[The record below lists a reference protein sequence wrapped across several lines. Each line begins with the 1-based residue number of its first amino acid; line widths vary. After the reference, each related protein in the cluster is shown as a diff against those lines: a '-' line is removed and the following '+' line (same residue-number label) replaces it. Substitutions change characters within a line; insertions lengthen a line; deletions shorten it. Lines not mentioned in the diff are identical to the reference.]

1 VIEAGHWRRLA
12 YAAAVS
18 VVAHAAVVALGR
30 IDVPREPDDRMPL
43 AVRVVSTPPFAAP
56 AVHANTPAQRRGPIA
71 PGIRVAT
78 AAGVASPIAAAAS
91 PEETEDPTDVAAVE
105 EPAATPPA
113 EPVVVA
119 TAQPSVA
126 APEPLPLR
134 SLPRKGRITYNL
146 VYGRDQFP
154 VGRTI
159 HSWEV
164 DGERYQLASRSET
177 TGIVDMIRSQQRT
190 YSSRGVVT
198 RTGLR
203 PETFLSSRNRGRGNE
218 DASAQFDW
226 DKAVVKLGRVASL
239 RQESLPARS
248 QDLLSFVFQLSID
261 PPVPGRL
268 RQVVTNGSRIETYEL
283 DVLREETIDTPLGAL
298 RVLPIKQVRKANE
311 ESIELWLAVEYRYL
325 PVRLRF
331 LDREGAVQGE
341 QIVSEI
347 RLSEN

>member
-18 VVAHAAVVALGR
+18 VAAHAAVVALGR
-30 IDVPREPDDRMPL
+30 IDVPREPDDRVPL
-43 AVRVVSTPPFAAP
+43 AVRIVGTPPLAQP
-56 AVHANTPAQRRGPIA
+56 AVHANTPAPRTAPAA

-78 AAGVASPIAAAAS
+78 AAGVASPLAAAAS
-91 PEETEDPTDVAAVE
+91 REETDDTADVAVIE

-119 TAQPSVA
+119 TAQPSMA
-126 APEPLPLR
+126 APEALPLR

-190 YSSRGVVT
+190 YSSRGLVT
-198 RTGLR
+198 RAGLR
-203 PETFLSSRNRGRGNE
+203 PETFQSSRHRGRGSE
-218 DASAQFDW
+218 DAAAQFDW
-226 DKAVVKLGRVASL
+226 ENAVVKLGRVPSL
-239 RQESLPARS
+239 RQESLPAHS

-261 PPVPGRL
+261 PPLPGRL

-283 DVLREETIDTPLGAL
+283 DVLREEMIETPLGVL
-298 RVLPIKQVRKANE
+298 RVLPVKQVRKVNE

-331 LDREGAVQGE
+331 LNREGEAQGE

>member
-1 VIEAGHWRRLA
+1 VIEAGHWRRLGL
-12 YAAAVS
+12 AAAVS
-18 VVAHAAVVALGR
+18 AAAHAAIVRFGD
-30 IDVPREPDDRMPL
+30 IDPPRAPEDRVPL
-43 AVRVVSTPPFAAP
+43 AVRLVGTPAVAPAAAP
-56 AVHANTPAQRRGPIA
+56 AHSAQRTKAAAA
-71 PGIRVAT
+71 PGLRIAT
-78 AAGVASPIAAAAS
+78 AAMVDSPMVAAATREAVDES
-91 PEETEDPTDVAAVE
+91 PDVAVAE
-105 EPAATPPA
+105 EPPAQQPA

-119 TAQPSVA
+119 TAQPSVT
-126 APEPLPLR
+126 APEALPLR

-159 HSWEV
+159 HSWEI

-177 TGIVDMIRSQQRT
+177 TGIVDLIRSQQRT

-203 PETFLSSRNRGRGNE
+203 PETFQSTRNRGRGSE

-226 DKAVVKLGRVASL
+226 ENAVVQLGRVPSL
-239 RQESLPARS
+239 RQENLPARS

-261 PPVPGRL
+261 PPPPGRL

-283 DVLREETIDTPLGAL
+283 DVLREETIDTPIGAL
-298 RVLPIKQVRKANE
+298 RVLPVKQVRKANE

-331 LDREGAVQGE
+331 LNRDGEAQGE

-347 RLSEN
+347 RLTEN

>member
-1 VIEAGHWRRLA
+1 VIEAGHWRRLGL
-12 YAAAVS
+12 AAAVS
-18 VVAHAAVVALGR
+18 AAAHAAIVGLGH
-30 IDVPREPDDRMPL
+30 IDLPRAPEDRLPL
-43 AVRVVSTPPFAAP
+43 AVRMAGTPAVAPAAAHAYPAPHRKPAAAP
-56 AVHANTPAQRRGPIA
+56 GVRI
-71 PGIRVAT
+71 AT
-78 AAGVASPIAAAAS
+78 AAKVESPMAAAAA
-91 PEETEDPTDVAAVE
+91 PEEVDERPDVAVAE
-105 EPAATPPA
+105 EPAAQQPA

-119 TAQPSVA
+119 TAQPSTA
-126 APEPLPLR
+126 APEALPLR

-154 VGRTI
+154 VGRTVQ
-159 HSWEV
+159 SWEI

-190 YSSRGVVT
+190 YSSRGVIT
-198 RTGLR
+198 RAGLR
-203 PETFLSSRNRGRGNE
+203 PQTFLSTRNRGRGSE
-218 DASAQFDW
+218 DASADFDW
-226 DKAVVKLGRVASL
+226 EHAVVKLGRVPSL
-239 RQESLPARS
+239 RQEGLPARS

-261 PPVPGRL
+261 PPPPGRL

-311 ESIELWLAVEYRYL
+311 ESIELWLAIEYRYL

-331 LDREGAVQGE
+331 LNREGDAQGE

-347 RLSEN
+347 RLTEN